1 MPRVICTAKMCEFGP
16 HFEILQAAGFEVD
29 IVPTEVDLRKEPHRV
44 VEQVQG
50 YDAVLAG
57 AEIYSREVL
66 AQLPDLR
73 IVSRYGVGF
82 DAVDLAAA
90 DDLDIAVTITPGVN
104 HHSVAEQ
111 AFALL
116 MGVARLTR
124 SQDQAVRRGEWE
136 RALTPRVWGSTIGI
150 VGLGRIG
157 QAVATRAI
165 GMGMKVLAYD
175 PFPNKEFV
183 DSHAIT
189 MVSLDDLLAQSDYVT
204 LHLPVTPETV
214 DLINKDSLA
223 KMKQGSV
230 LINTAR
236 GGLVDE
242 DALIE
247 ALQSGHLR
255 AAGLDVFKKEPLPV
269 ESPLIKLDNVLLS
282 CHIGGLDQESH
293 RDAYAMAAHNIVK
306 LYQGEWP
313 EECVVNLKQT
323 PDWKWTR

>member
-29 IVPTEVDLRKEPHRV
+29 TVPTDVDLRKEPHRV

-50 YDAVLAG
+50 YDAILAG
-57 AEIYSREVL
+57 AEVYSREVL
-66 AQLPDLR
+66 EQLPDLKV
-73 IVSRYGVGF
+73 ISRYGVGF

-90 DDLDIAVTITPGVN
+90 DAQNIVVTITPGVN

-116 MGVARLTR
+116 MGIARMTR
-124 SQDQAVRRGEWE
+124 TQDRAVRSGEWE

-165 GMGMKVLAYD
+165 GMGMHVLAYD
-175 PFPNKEFV
+175 PFPNEEFAKA
-183 DSHAIT
+183 HQIK
-189 MVSLDDLLAQSDYVT
+189 MLGLEELLKQSDYVT
-204 LHLPVTPETV
+204 LHLPVTPDTV
-214 DLINKDSLA
+214 DLINRDTLA
-223 KMKQGSV
+223 IMKPGSV

-242 DALIE
+242 VALVE
-247 ALQSGHLR
+247 ALESGHLR

-269 ESPLIKLDNVLLS
+269 ESPLIKLENVLLS
-282 CHIGGLDQESH
+282 CHTGGLDQESH
-293 RDAYAMAAHNIVK
+293 RDAYAMAAQNIVK
-306 LYQGEWP
+306 LHQGEWP
-313 EECVVNLKQT
+313 AECIVNLKET
-323 PDWKWTR
+323 TGWKWS

>member
-29 IVPTEVDLRKEPHRV
+29 TVPTEVDLRKEPHRV

-66 AQLPDLR
+66 EELPDLKV
-73 IVSRYGVGF
+73 ISRYGVGF

-90 DDLDIAVTITPGVN
+90 DAQNIVVTITPGVN

-116 MGVARLTR
+116 MGIARMTR
-124 SQDQAVRRGEWE
+124 TQDRAVRSGEWE
-136 RALTPRVWGSTIGI
+136 RELTPRVWGSTIGI

-165 GMGMKVLAYD
+165 GMGMQVLAFD
-175 PFPNKEFV
+175 PYPNEEFAKT
-183 DSHAIT
+183 HQIK
-189 MVSLDDLLAQSDYVT
+189 MLSLEELLKQSDYVT
-204 LHLPVTPETV
+204 LHLPVTPDTI
-214 DLINKDSLA
+214 DLINRNTLA
-223 KMKQGSV
+223 IMKPGSV

-242 DALIE
+242 NALVE
-247 ALQSGHLR
+247 ALESGHLR

-269 ESPLIKLDNVLLS
+269 ESPLIKLENVLLS
-282 CHIGGLDQESH
+282 CHTGGLDQESH
-293 RDAYAMAAHNIVK
+293 RDAYAMAAQNIVK
-306 LYQGEWP
+306 LHQGEWP
-313 EECVVNLKQT
+313 VECVVNLKET
-323 PDWKWTR
+323 TGWKWS

>member
-29 IVPTEVDLRKEPHRV
+29 TVPTEVDLRKEPHRV

-66 AQLPDLR
+66 QQLPDLKV
-73 IVSRYGVGF
+73 ISRYGVGF

-90 DDLDIAVTITPGVN
+90 DAQNIVVTITPGVN

-116 MGVARLTR
+116 MGIARMTR
-124 SQDQAVRRGEWE
+124 TQDRAVRSGEWE
-136 RALTPRVWGSTIGI
+136 RELTPRVWGSTIGI

-165 GMGMKVLAYD
+165 GMGMHVLAYD
-175 PFPNKEFV
+175 PFPNEDFAKT
-183 DSHAIT
+183 HQIKLL
-189 MVSLDDLLAQSDYVT
+189 SLEELLKQSDYVT
-204 LHLPVTPETV
+204 LHLPVTPETI
-214 DLINKDSLA
+214 DIINRDTLA
-223 KMKQGSV
+223 LMKPGSV

-242 DALIE
+242 NALVE
-247 ALQSGHLR
+247 ALESGHLR
-255 AAGLDVFKKEPLPV
+255 GAGLDVFKKEPLPV
-269 ESPLIKLDNVLLS
+269 ESPLIKLENVLLS
-282 CHIGGLDQESH
+282 CHTGGLDQESH
-293 RDAYAMAAHNIVK
+293 RDAYAMAAQNIVK
-306 LYQGEWP
+306 LHQGEWP
-313 EECVVNLKQT
+313 VECVMNLKET
-323 PDWKWTR
+323 TGWKWS

>member
-16 HFEILQAAGFEVD
+16 HFEILQSAGFEVD
-29 IVPTEVDLRKEPHRV
+29 TVPADVDLRKEPHRV
-44 VEQVQG
+44 VEQVSG

-57 AEIYSREVL
+57 AEIYSRETL
-66 AQLPDLR
+66 QQLPGLR

-82 DAVDLAAA
+82 DAVDLQAA
-90 DDLDIAVTITPGVN
+90 DDLGIAVTITPGVN

-124 SQDQAVRRGEWE
+124 SQDQAVRCGEWE

-165 GMGMKVLAYD
+165 GMGMQVLAYD
-175 PFPNKEFV
+175 PFANQEFAET
-183 DSHAIT
+183 HQIKL
-189 MVSLDDLLAQSDYVT
+189 VSLDELLAQSDYVT

-214 DLINKDSLA
+214 DLINTETLA

-242 DALIE
+242 DALIA
-247 ALQSGHLR
+247 ALESGHLR

-293 RDAYAMAAHNIVK
+293 RDAYAMAAQNIVK

-313 EECVVNLKQT
+313 AECLVNLKET
-323 PDWKWTR
+323 TDWKWAP

>member
-29 IVPTEVDLRKEPHRV
+29 TVPTEVDLRKEPHRV

-66 AQLPDLR
+66 QQLPDLKV
-73 IVSRYGVGF
+73 ISRYGVGF

-90 DDLDIAVTITPGVN
+90 DAQNIVVTITPGVN

-116 MGVARLTR
+116 MGIARMTR
-124 SQDQAVRRGEWE
+124 TQDRAVRSGEWE
-136 RALTPRVWGSTIGI
+136 RELTPRVWGSTIGI

-165 GMGMKVLAYD
+165 GMGMHVLAYD
-175 PFPNKEFV
+175 PFPNEEFAKT
-183 DSHAIT
+183 HQIKLL
-189 MVSLDDLLAQSDYVT
+189 SLEELLKQSDYVT
-204 LHLPVTPETV
+204 LHLPVTPETI
-214 DLINKDSLA
+214 DIINRDTLA
-223 KMKQGSV
+223 LMKPGSV

-242 DALIE
+242 KALVE
-247 ALQSGHLR
+247 ALESGHLR
-255 AAGLDVFKKEPLPV
+255 GAGLDVFKKEPLPV
-269 ESPLIKLDNVLLS
+269 ESPLIKLENVLLS
-282 CHIGGLDQESH
+282 CHTGGLDQESH
-293 RDAYAMAAHNIVK
+293 RDAYAMAAQNIVK
-306 LYQGEWP
+306 LHQGEWP
-313 EECVVNLKQT
+313 VECVMNLKET
-323 PDWKWTR
+323 TGWKWS